1 MSVSHHCKVRYSVG
15 IFLQNHFCIKELIDK
30 CNAEAWSEC
39 VNYASIWR
47 FGQQSEKDVIIDL
60 LLEKQKILVPSML
73 FGWSTDRPLL
83 HMCVICHV
91 WWING
96 TVADLSFTNELCF
109 WTVIRAHGKGLYYV
123 RCFHF
128 LCQWLSVREWVKGI
142 FRVASYMHF
151 GIILSITKITKQI
164 WLLTMEIN
172 KANIWRF

>member
-1 MSVSHHCKVRYSVG
+1 MRYSVG

-30 CNAEAWSEC
+30 CNVEVWSEC

-60 LLEKQKILVPSML
+60 LLEKQKIPVPSKT

-109 WTVIRAHGKGLYYV
+109 WIWTVIRAHGKGLYIV

-128 LCQWLSVREWVKGI
+128 LGQWLSVRNELKEYSGLLVMLK
-142 FRVASYMHF
+142 RLHF
-151 GIILSITKITKQI
+151 GIIWIITKIPNNLVTCNGSK
-164 WLLTMEIN
+164 WG
-172 KANIWRF
+172 

>member
-1 MSVSHHCKVRYSVG
+1 MRYSVG

-60 LLEKQKILVPSML
+60 LLEKQKIPVPSKQ

-83 HMCVICHV
+83 HMCVICRV

-96 TVADLSFTNELCF
+96 TVADLSFTNELSFVFGLWLELMEKACILWDAFISSVSDCQSENELKEYSGLLVICSVF
-109 WTVIRAHGKGLYYV
+109 WY
-123 RCFHF
+123 
-128 LCQWLSVREWVKGI
+128 
-142 FRVASYMHF
+142 
-151 GIILSITKITKQI
+151 
-164 WLLTMEIN
+164 
-172 KANIWRF
+172 NIKN